1 MSKRVSERERER
13 EMSHSKPNQSSIEAA
28 FERYVLCFC
37 STQTEKNSGN
47 KKSFKTKIETKKLEP
62 KKKTA
67 SAEMTNFLPSSSL
80 SG

>member
-1 MSKRVSERERER
+1 MSKRASVRERER

-47 KKSFKTKIETKKLEP
+47 KKVSKQKLKQKNWSRRKKQ
-62 KKKTA
+62 
-67 SAEMTNFLPSSSL
+67 LPRK
-80 SG
+80 